1 MNNRRYRLLNPSFSP
16 WLPEGDDQMRVRV
29 RVCVVGASLDL
40 DLDLDL
46 EFYLASLLECLF
58 ESFSVE

>member
-1 MNNRRYRLLNPSFSP
+1 MC
-16 WLPEGDDQMRVRV
+16 VRV
-29 RVCVVGASLDL
+29 RECVVGASLDL

-58 ESFSVE
+58 ESLSVE